1 MSIVPSVET
10 GTLALLFL
18 EILWV
23 FVSDDPFKETT
34 VQVKNAVETL
44 WTHKYSIQDGNASVE
59 ERVVRTGPT
68 CLFIE
73 TNQTAIH
80 APYVENEWND
90 VTSNGS
96 VVHCALQTLLQSL
109 SKTQKRA
116 LNCAIYCLSRSISR
130 DRSTAVS
137 V

>member
-44 WTHKYSIQDGNASVE
+44 WTHKYSIQDGNASWA
-59 ERVVRTGPT
+59 R
-68 CLFIE
+68 
-73 TNQTAIH
+73 
-80 APYVENEWND
+80 
-90 VTSNGS
+90 VTSSGRHSFGS
-96 VVHCALQTLLQSL
+96 VFRRKGHLGRYHGITH
-109 SKTQKRA
+109 
-116 LNCAIYCLSRSISR
+116 
-130 DRSTAVS
+130 
-137 V
+137 